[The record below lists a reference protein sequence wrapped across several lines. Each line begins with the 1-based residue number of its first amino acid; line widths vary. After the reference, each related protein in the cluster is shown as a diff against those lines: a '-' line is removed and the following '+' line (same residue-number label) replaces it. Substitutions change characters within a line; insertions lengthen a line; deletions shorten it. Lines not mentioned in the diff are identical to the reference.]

1 MIKNIISDVGRVLV
15 AWQPRDLMKKLGFSD
30 ETISELMKHLFES
43 GLWNETDR
51 GVMSDEEFL
60 TLAIGKAPEYERE
73 IMDFWNRI
81 DEAIWQFPYTKEW
94 IRSMKE
100 AGYRVYILSN
110 YGSWGYQQTKE
121 KALDFVED
129 VDGAIFSYQVKM
141 VKPDAE
147 IFEAL
152 LDKYELKA
160 EESVFLDDLPANVE
174 GAKAVG
180 IHGIVFKELDDAMVE
195 LEKLGVKNISMN
207 GR

>member
-1 MIKNIISDVGRVLV
+1 MVKNIILDVGRVLV
-15 AWQPRDLMKKLGFSD
+15 AWQPRELMEKLGFSE
-30 ETISELMKHLFES
+30 ETIAGLMRVLFTS

-51 GVMSDEEFL
+51 GVLDDEEFL
-60 TLAIGKAPEYERE
+60 ALAIGKAPEYERE

-110 YGSWGYQQTKE
+110 YGSWAYQQTKE
-121 KALDFVED
+121 KALDFVEE

-147 IFEAL
+147 IFHAL
-152 LDKYELKA
+152 LDKYGLKA

-180 IHGIVFKELDDAMVE
+180 IRGIVFTGLPEAAASLKELGVE
-195 LEKLGVKNISMN
+195 WS
-207 GR
+207 